1 MSNSSFAPFSMMGK
15 GQKVKIDKA
24 IDQSLLIME
33 KILDAPMA
41 AKENLMK
48 TDFKVANSTLAFVG
62 RILQAESAMVQA
74 FTVLA
79 DRVGKSEDFKKMIS
93 DNLPQIQLPA
103 KQIEEAKKK

>member
-1 MSNSSFAPFSMMGK
+1 MSNSSFTPFSMMVEN
-15 GQKVKIDKA
+15 QRAKIDMA
-24 IDQSLLIME
+24 IDQSLAVME

-48 TDFKVANSTLAFVG
+48 TDFKVANSTLGFVG

-79 DRVGKSEDFKKMIS
+79 DRAGKSEDFKKMIAEK
-93 DNLPQIQLPA
+93 LPQIQLPA
-103 KQIEEAKKK
+103 KKLKE

>member
-1 MSNSSFAPFSMMGK
+1 MMGK
-15 GQKVKIDKA
+15 DQREKIDQA
-24 IDQSLLIME
+24 IDQSLAVMG

-48 TDFKVANSTLAFVG
+48 TDFKVANSTLGFVG

-79 DRVGKSEDFKKMIS
+79 DRAGKSEGFRGIIA
-93 DNLPQIQLPA
+93 DNLPQILLP
-103 KQIEEAKKK
+103 EKKKLKA

>member
-15 GQKVKIDKA
+15 DQKGKIDKA
-24 IDQSLLIME
+24 IDRSLEIME
-33 KILDAPMA
+33 KIYSAPEA

-48 TDFKVANSTLAFVG
+48 TDFKVANSTLGFVG

-79 DRVGKSEDFKKMIS
+79 DRAGKSEEFSRMIS
-93 DNLPQIQLPA
+93 DNLPQIHMP
-103 KQIEEAKKK
+103 ERKKLKA